1 MVSKILIDT
10 NVLLDYLL
18 EREPFFEDA
27 KKVISSCTEGNTKG
41 CIAAHSISNM
51 FFILRKDYTA
61 KESTLKNTLLTDY
74 ISAASGDSDVKKFG
88 VGGVYAPANSIALY
102 RMYSSYL
109 NIVPK
114 DQLPIDMEK
123 LNDAILGER
132 GYYAM
137 LLLDEKEPKNVL
149 RFNIAGFK
157 NRYHLADLAKMNLV
171 YYGVKVGTC
180 TKEQLSIEN
189 EFTVTTSTMQ
199 ETISVDEIING
210 SSQEKT
216 SSKELNVYDIVLAGV
231 IRE

>member
-1 MVSKILIDT
+1 
-10 NVLLDYLL
+10 
-18 EREPFFEDA
+18 
-27 KKVISSCTEGNTKG
+27 
-41 CIAAHSISNM
+41 
-51 FFILRKDYTA
+51 
-61 KESTLKNTLLTDY
+61 LKNTLLTDY

-88 VGGVYAPANSIALY
+88 VCGVYAPANSIALY

-199 ETISVDEIING
+199 ETFSVDEIING

>member
-1 MVSKILIDT
+1 
-10 NVLLDYLL
+10 
-18 EREPFFEDA
+18 
-27 KKVISSCTEGNTKG
+27 
-41 CIAAHSISNM
+41 
-51 FFILRKDYTA
+51 
-61 KESTLKNTLLTDY
+61 
-74 ISAASGDSDVKKFG
+74 
-88 VGGVYAPANSIALY
+88 
-102 RMYSSYL
+102 
-109 NIVPK
+109 
-114 DQLPIDMEK
+114 MEK

-216 SSKELNVYDIVLAGV
+216 SSKELDVYDIVLAGV